1 MRGYNGMSGRTSYYS
16 TPDRKF
22 NTHKWVDPENSIIA
36 REWPTAGVGIDGD
49 VAVHSDTDM

>member
-1 MRGYNGMSGRTSYYS
+1 MSGRTSYYS

-36 REWPTAGVGIDGD
+36 REWPTAWVGIDGD